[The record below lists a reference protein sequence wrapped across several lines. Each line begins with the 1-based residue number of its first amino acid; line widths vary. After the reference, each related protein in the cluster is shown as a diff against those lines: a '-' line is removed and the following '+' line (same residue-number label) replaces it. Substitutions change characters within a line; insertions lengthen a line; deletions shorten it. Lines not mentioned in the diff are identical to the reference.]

1 MSTSTTQQ
9 LSYWSNL
16 NALWESSGLP
26 QQKFCEQEGVKYK
39 QFVYW
44 RGRISAK
51 HSGKRHES
59 KPRLLK
65 VSIPLV
71 SESAPTTSEV
81 PPRLEVV
88 MPTGVKLYI
97 KTETDI
103 SKAGALIKLLG
114 GAS

>member
-1 MSTSTTQQ
+1 MSTSKKQ
-9 LSYWSNL
+9 LLYWSNL

-51 HSGKRHES
+51 HSSKRPES

-65 VSIPLV
+65 VSIPPV
-71 SESAPTTSEV
+71 SESAPTISEL
-81 PPRLEVV
+81 PSRLEVV

-97 KTETDI
+97 KTESDI

>member
-44 RGRISAK
+44 RGRISVK
-51 HSGKRHES
+51 HSSKRQES

-71 SESAPTTSEV
+71 SESAP
-81 PPRLEVV
+81 RLEVV

-97 KTETDI
+97 KTESDI

-114 GAS
+114 STS